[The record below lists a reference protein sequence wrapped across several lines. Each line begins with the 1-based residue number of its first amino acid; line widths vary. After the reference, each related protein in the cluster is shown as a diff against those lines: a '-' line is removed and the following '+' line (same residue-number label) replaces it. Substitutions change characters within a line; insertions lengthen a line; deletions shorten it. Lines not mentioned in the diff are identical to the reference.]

1 MWCEGTLPRHRSN
14 ESRTARSLP
23 VTCHACDLCAYRR
36 VGRSTVF
43 TLQRLAYTAEVVV
56 RERCVGCL
64 RTRAERC
71 HTAAAC
77 SGGGCLATSRWVSQL
92 RRQPV
97 GRQSW
102 GCATSRR
109 TSSRTWHPRLRCTS
123 WPVWRPAAAPCGSS
137 FTTTPPCGRTSID
150 AAGQGCGLSG
160 LCVGDTTTNPPW
172 TGGTHSAGAPK
183 PPSK

>member
-1 MWCEGTLPRHRSN
+1 MWCEGTLPRHLANTNHGLRAPS
-14 ESRTARSLP
+14 P

-36 VGRSTVF
+36 VGRSTVY

-56 RERCVGCL
+56 RERCVGGL

-77 SGGGCLATSRWVSQL
+77 SGGGAWPPADGSASSAGSRWAGRAGAVRPLAGRPQAPGTRACAARAGQSGGQL
-92 RRQPV
+92 Q
-97 GRQSW
+97 
-102 GCATSRR
+102 
-109 TSSRTWHPRLRCTS
+109 L
-123 WPVWRPAAAPCGSS
+123 PAAARSPQ
-137 FTTTPPCGRTSID
+137 PCGRTGID
-150 AAGQGCGLSG
+150 AAGLGCGLSG
-160 LCVGDTTTNPPW
+160 LCVGDTTTNLPW